1 MSKLKALWRWL
12 LAVLFVMVLAVC
24 IILLSGWLA
33 RGCSREL
40 KESAQTQ
47 TIEEHTDTVTQTAP
61 TPRDSVVVRYEV
73 VTLPRYVDIPRT
85 DTLPDF
91 ATTEARDS
99 VTAIVP
105 ITQTV
110 YEEDSLYRAY
120 ISGFHARLDSITVY
134 PKTRTVTTT
143 VMTTVRQQPKRWS
156 LGLSAGYAMTPDG
169 LKPYV
174 GVGVC
179 YGLVRW

>member
-1 MSKLKALWRWL
+1 MMSKKEMRAAAMLTVML
-12 LAVLFVMVLAVC
+12 LGCMAVC
-24 IILLSGWLA
+24 LWLYGKQCRQKA
-33 RGCSREL
+33 VETVVV
-40 KESAQTQ
+40 QTQ
-47 TIEEHTDTVTQTAP
+47 TIEERTDTVTQTAP
-61 TPRDSVVVRYEV
+61 PPRDSVVVRYEV

-85 DTLPDF
+85 DTTPDF
-91 ATTEARDS
+91 APTEARDS

-120 ISGFHARLDSITVY
+120 ISGFRARLDSITVY